1 MNTFINNFALYC
13 FCYFLWNDFYQ
24 GYIAYEQL
32 RLIFLMHAV
41 CCTIFFCLFNQEIQ
55 SHEKC
60 RESNSSPLHQRSIVV
75 EWNSSNGSRWN
86 WQFLCI
92 WIFPSI
98 TCSTLRNNNSCRFVA
113 PNILITTQSQQQQK
127 KKLTCPQLLVK
138 SLLLTLRRASSRVS
152 EFSKFHF

>member
-24 GYIAYEQL
+24 VYSKWTVEVD
-32 RLIFLMHAV
+32 FLNACSMLHY
-41 CCTIFFCLFNQEIQ
+41 FFFLFNQEIQ